1 MFDKIISSGKLE
13 KKVIESI
20 KIHLKT
26 LCSAAECF
34 RQAIS
39 SADKES
45 TFCVA
50 QLEREADTIR
60 REIITTIHQG
70 AFLPFIRPNIC
81 RFIEIVDEAFDTL
94 EDAAFEFRY
103 VNNELFKI
111 IEPECSRIAKI
122 NSEMCEILSLAFE
135 ALIDKGD
142 LKEKNLAIRIC
153 EKQIDDLKFDIIEK
167 LRKIEIQNFWDGK
180 IISDFV
186 DYLTRLSDLL
196 EDASD
201 YLYIIEISLK

>member
-1 MFDKIISSGKLE
+1 
-13 KKVIESI
+13 
-20 KIHLKT
+20 
-26 LCSAAECF
+26 
-34 RQAIS
+34 
-39 SADKES
+39 
-45 TFCVA
+45 
-50 QLEREADTIR
+50 
-60 REIITTIHQG
+60 
-70 AFLPFIRPNIC
+70 
-81 RFIEIVDEAFDTL
+81 
-94 EDAAFEFRY
+94 
-103 VNNELFKI
+103 
-111 IEPECSRIAKI
+111 
-122 NSEMCEILSLAFE
+122 MCEILSLAFE